1 MLSSLMYP
9 RPRADAVTMTLP
21 TMRRADLGRLQ
32 DVDVS
37 KLDSD
42 YLLDVDRL
50 WQVIVTPSKN

>member
-1 MLSSLMYP
+1 
-9 RPRADAVTMTLP
+9 MTLP